1 MAESGGE
8 QARRARKAVVVVAL
22 SVALVFLA
30 CAWDWGGMCGVGS
43 SQEAAR
49 AADWVEGQAGDQV
62 EGQTTEAQTAENRA
76 AESQT
81 AGSQMTENWFAESQ
95 TAESR
100 AAESQ
105 AAEGSGSLLGAWRHA
120 MAGKSAEE
128 ILAEEGYCVFS
139 VEEASEVP
147 TWFEQE
153 LLPLDAIGS
162 GVATQDWGVV
172 GFFAEGPTDEVVKDL
187 CSQLA
192 MRGWLG
198 YESGEEGLATFT
210 KEGGVCS
217 WAMVSCVPSS
227 EGTCVVIR
235 VRHA

>member
-1 MAESGGE
+1 MAKSGGE

-22 SVALVFLA
+22 AVTLVLLA
-30 CAWDWGGMCGVGS
+30 CAWDWGGMCGVGGG
-43 SQEAAR
+43 QEAAR
-49 AADWVEGQAGDQV
+49 AADWADEGQAGDQV
-62 EGQTTEAQTAENRA
+62 EGQTTEAQTAE
-76 AESQT
+76 
-81 AGSQMTENWFAESQ
+81 GSE
-95 TAESR
+95 
-100 AAESQ
+100 
-105 AAEGSGSLLGAWRHA
+105 SLLGVWKRA

-139 VEEASEVP
+139 VEEADEVP

-192 MRGWLG
+192 VRGWLG

-217 WAMVSCVPSS
+217 WAMVSCVPDRKS
-227 EGTCVVIR
+227 VV
-235 VRHA
+235 